1 MLQLN
6 KLQKVSSFCLC
17 FGRTGH
23 CTDSCYRHQNVSL
36 SYEITTNQTQQY
48 DLYVLDAYVEC
59 ILMMSYIV
67 NVFVTTK
74 VNHKLSNRV
83 HTHNNQRGVY
93 KELVRIK
100 KEMTLQLF
108 HYLAL
113 QYIMPHGGKF
123 QKRLKKSRSTY
134 KIKVW
139 QMLMLSDIS
148 RAFVKKTKNW
158 YIVYVYNFELNH
170 SSYIIHISVWLLW
183 LVLHKSLLFLPSQPK
198 LLCDWYFIMCVLIYL

>member
-108 HYLAL
+108 HDLAL
-113 QYIMPHGGKF
+113 QYIMPHRGKF
-123 QKRLKKSRSTY
+123 QKRLNKSRLTY

-139 QMLMLSDIS
+139 WRLLLCDIS
-148 RAFVKKTKNW
+148 RSFVKNKQK
-158 YIVYVYNFELNH
+158 
-170 SSYIIHISVWLLW
+170 
-183 LVLHKSLLFLPSQPK
+183 
-198 LLCDWYFIMCVLIYL
+198 LIYFLRV